1 MKKFL
6 CCMLIIII
14 ILAVV
19 LLAGCER
26 QSDKVSYNISLE
38 ADNFNINRRLTVIN
52 VRTNDTL
59 FTMSG
64 NFSIEKESDGDLA
77 VTGENDDGTFYKHF
91 VNLNGGWVTYIVED
105 LGSTSVSKRHYTI
118 NFNPQM
124 WIPVDVDNID

>member
-1 MKKFL
+1 MKKIL
-6 CCMLIIII
+6 SVILV
-14 ILAVV
+14 LAVLGSIMV
-19 LLAGCER
+19 LGGCQR

-38 ADNFNINRRLTVIN
+38 ADNFNISRRLTVIN

-77 VTGENDDGTFYKHF
+77 VIGENENGAYYKHF

-105 LGSTSVSKRHYTI
+105 MGTTTVSKNHYTI
-118 NFNPQM
+118 NFNPSM
-124 WIPVDVDNID
+124 WIPVEVETID